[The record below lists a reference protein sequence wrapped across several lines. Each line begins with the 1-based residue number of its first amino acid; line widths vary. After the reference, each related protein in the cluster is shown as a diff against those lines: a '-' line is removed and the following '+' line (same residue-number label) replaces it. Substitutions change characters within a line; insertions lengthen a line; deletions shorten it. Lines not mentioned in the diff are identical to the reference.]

1 MKKIGFLLFIH
12 LFLIIYPF
20 TVVVAQDCDCYTSTR
35 TKGIQL
41 MQQKQYSRAIEYF
54 KAAEDCPDKPSSNDL
69 RAKRDE
75 CLRAIREIEEER
87 QRQREQEEA
96 KRRDNNTLFAKQGYM
111 EIKDIVFANADYDN
125 NILNPYGSKLLSSEM
140 RYLKPKIKYNGLASE
155 SKSITLF
162 CKIIKPDGT
171 LKNSSTSPDGY
182 TYSGTYTIRSGAD
195 KELYPDTWGNKNGGT
210 YPAGIYRYE
219 IWYNNTKLFSKNF
232 EINDATKGH
241 SYIKVTDIIISNGD
255 YDRNI
260 LTDYGKPL
268 YSSEMRYLQPR
279 VFYNGLSNEKKQVKL
294 YWKIIKPDGTI
305 SRGSTSPEGFTSS
318 SEYTISSGTNH
329 TLDLLGWG
337 NKGGGT
343 YPAGLYKYELWCD
356 GNLLFSKEFV
366 IKGKPGE
373 VSYLKVDN
381 KTAVS
386 TTFTANGGTEIFYIS
401 TDSDSWTT
409 WGIPTWCSVEDK
421 TSNSFKLKCESNTSS
436 SERSDYMKI
445 KAGDKEVRID
455 VVQSGINKIQ
465 KGSIESVT
473 FEQDVY
479 KDGAYGINIH
489 VKFDIENCK
498 GEKCACI
505 AYFYN
510 ENGDSKI
517 INNNAPSE
525 YKTSD
530 GHLSVRTDFTPSYD
544 SSTFNDL
551 ILFIPNNIIKAS
563 YPSGTTKCFFWM
575 ELYNFQSKSFI
586 EEHMY
591 KSSFSIN

>member
-1 MKKIGFLLFIH
+1 MKRLLVINILLLFISISAPI
-12 LFLIIYPF
+12 L
-20 TVVVAQDCDCYTSTR
+20 AQDCECYSSTR
-35 TKGIQL
+35 SRGVQL

-69 RAKRDE
+69 RVKRNE
-75 CLRAIREIEEER
+75 CLKLIKEVEEQKR
-87 QRQREQEEA
+87 LEA
-96 KRRDNNTLFAKQGYM
+96 ELAEKKSQDSIYASKAYMDILDIQFENEDFDDNV
-111 EIKDIVFANADYDN
+111 INA
-125 NILNPYGSKLLSSEM
+125 YGESLVASEM
-140 RYLKPKIKYNGLASE
+140 RYLHARIVYNGLASDN
-155 SKSITLF
+155 KTVKLF
-162 CKIIKPDGT
+162 WKIIKPDGSMYHGA
-171 LKNSSTSPDGY
+171 NSPDGY
-182 TYSGTYTIRSGAD
+182 TFYNESTVYPEKNKCFYMSGYGKKDASAF
-195 KELYPDTWGNKNGGT
+195 
-210 YPAGIYRYE
+210 PAGIYRYE

-232 EINDATKGH
+232 EINDGTNGH
-241 SYIKVTDIIISNGD
+241 SSIKITDILLGNGD

-260 LTDYGKPL
+260 LTDYGNPL
-268 YSSEMRYLQPR
+268 LSSEMRYLQPR
-279 VFYNGLSNEKKQVKL
+279 VIYNGLTHEEKQLKL
-294 YWKIIKPDGTI
+294 SWKVIDPDGTVE
-305 SRGSTSPEGFTSS
+305 RGSNSPEGFTSS
-318 SEYTISSGTNH
+318 GDYTIYPGINN
-329 TLDLLGWG
+329 TLDLVGWG
-337 NKGGGT
+337 NKDGGT
-343 YPAGLYKYELWCD
+343 FPAGLYKYELWCD
-356 GNLLFSKEFV
+356 DNLLFSKEFV
-366 IKGKPGE
+366 IKGKSGE

-386 TTFTANGGTEIFYIS
+386 TTFTANGGTETFYIS

-421 TSNSFKLKCESNTSS
+421 TSNSFMLKCESNTSS

-455 VVQSGINKIQ
+455 VIQSGINKIQ

-473 FEQDVY
+473 FEQDVC
-479 KDGAYGINIH
+479 KDGVYGINIH
-489 VKFDIENCK
+489 VKFDIENCR

>member
-1 MKKIGFLLFIH
+1 MKRFFCISLLLFYFSASIS
-12 LFLIIYPF
+12 
-20 TVVVAQDCDCYTSTR
+20 AQDCDCYTSTR
-35 TKGIQL
+35 TKGVQL

-75 CLRAIREIEEER
+75 CLRAIREIEENR
-87 QRQREQEEA
+87 KQEAELA
-96 KRRDNNTLFAKQGYM
+96 RKKALESSATSKAYMDILDIQFANEDADNNM
-111 EIKDIVFANADYDN
+111 INA
-125 NILNPYGSKLLSSEM
+125 YGSSLVASEM
-140 RYLKPKIKYNGLASE
+140 RYLHAKILYNGIASE
-155 SKSITLF
+155 NKTVKLF
-162 CKIIKPDGT
+162 WKLFKPDGSMYQVT
-171 LKNSSTSPDGY
+171 NSPDGY
-182 TYSGTYTIRSGAD
+182 TYYNENTVYPGKNQSFYLSGY
-195 KELYPDTWGNKNGGT
+195 GNKDVGSF
-210 YPAGIYRYE
+210 PAGIYRYE

-241 SYIKVTDIIISNGD
+241 SYIKVNNILFGNGD

-279 VFYNGLSNEKKQVKL
+279 VFYNGLTNEKKQVKL

-386 TTFTANGGTEIFYIS
+386 TTFTANGGSETFYIS

-479 KDGAYGINIH
+479 KDGVYGINIH

-505 AYFYN
+505 VYFYN

>member
-1 MKKIGFLLFIH
+1 MKKNGVF
-12 LFLIIYPF
+12 FLIAFFIILYPF

-75 CLRAIREIEEER
+75 CLRALREIEENR
-87 QRQREQEEA
+87 KQEAELA
-96 KRRDNNTLFAKQGYM
+96 RKKALESSASSKAYMDILDIQFANEDADNNVINT
-111 EIKDIVFANADYDN
+111 
-125 NILNPYGSKLLSSEM
+125 YGSSLVASEM
-140 RYLKPKIKYNGLASE
+140 RYLHAKILYNGIASE
-155 SKSITLF
+155 NKTVKLF
-162 CKIIKPDGT
+162 WKLFKPDGSMCQVA
-171 LKNSSTSPDGY
+171 NSPDGY
-182 TYSGTYTIRSGAD
+182 TYYNENTVYPGKNQSFYLSGY
-195 KELYPDTWGNKNGGT
+195 GNKDVGSL
-210 YPAGIYRYE
+210 PAGIYRYE

-232 EINDATKGH
+232 EIEDATKGP
-241 SYIKVTDIIISNGD
+241 SYIKVTNILFGNGD

-279 VFYNGLSNEKKQVKL
+279 VFYNGLINDTKQVKF
-294 YWKIIKPDGTI
+294 YWKIIEPDGTI
-305 SRGSTSPEGFTSS
+305 SRGSSSPEGFTSS
-318 SEYTISSGTNH
+318 SNCTISAGTNN

-337 NKGGGT
+337 NNDGGA

-356 GNLLFSKEFV
+356 GNLLFTKEFV

-386 TTFTANGGTEIFYIS
+386 TTFTANGGTETFYIS

-421 TSNSFKLKCESNTSS
+421 TSNSFKLKCESNSAS

-455 VVQSGINKIQ
+455 VKQSGAINEVSKTAN
-465 KGSIESVT
+465 IESVT
-473 FEQDVY
+473 VEHNVY
-479 KDGAYGINIH
+479 KDNIKGMKIH
-489 VKFDIENCK
+489 VKFDVQNCK
-498 GEKCACI
+498 SESCGCI
-505 AYFYN
+505 AYFYY
-510 ENGDSKI
+510 ENGNI
-517 INNNAPSE
+517 LENNNISDT
-525 YKTSD
+525 YKTSN
-530 GHLSVRTDFTPSYD
+530 GHICVMTKFTPGYD
-544 SSTFNDL
+544 NTTYSDL
-551 ILFIPNNIIKAS
+551 VLFIPNYVLTDSA
-563 YPSGTTKCFFWM
+563 TTGAKSFYFSVR
-575 ELYNFQSKSFI
+575 LYNFSLKDFI
-586 EEHMY
+586 ENKSY
-591 KSSFSIN
+591 KVTYSLK

>member
-1 MKKIGFLLFIH
+1 MKRFFCISLLLLYFSASIS
-12 LFLIIYPF
+12 
-20 TVVVAQDCDCYTSTR
+20 AQDCDCYTSTR
-35 TKGIQL
+35 AKGVQL

-69 RAKRDE
+69 RTKREE
-75 CLRAIREIEEER
+75 CLRAIREIVEENR
-87 QRQREQEEA
+87 
-96 KRRDNNTLFAKQGYM
+96 KQGVELARKKALESSASSKAYM
-111 EIKDIVFANADYDN
+111 DILDIQFANGLDGKIINDYGTD
-125 NILNPYGSKLLSSEM
+125 LFSSDM
-140 RYLKPKIKYNGLASE
+140 RYLHAKIIYNGVADENKTVELYWKIV
-155 SKSITLF
+155 KS
-162 CKIIKPDGT
+162 DGT
-171 LKNSSTSPDGY
+171 IFQGASSPEGY
-182 TYSGTYTIRSGAD
+182 TFFNESTVYPGNNKSFFLSG
-195 KELYPDTWGNKNGGT
+195 WGNDTGGLFSPGT
-210 YPAGIYRYE
+210 YRYE
-219 IWYNNTKLFSKNF
+219 IWYNNTKLFSKKF
-232 EINDATKGH
+232 EIKDVINGH
-241 SYIKVTDIIISNGD
+241 GYIKVTNILFGNGD

-260 LTDYGKPL
+260 LTNYGKPL

-279 VFYNGLSNEKKQVKL
+279 IFYNGLSSEKKQVKL

-305 SRGSTSPEGFTSS
+305 SRGGTSPEGFTAS
-318 SEYTISSGTNH
+318 SEYTIFSGTNN

-337 NKGGGT
+337 NKDGGT

-356 GNLLFSKEFV
+356 GNLLFAKEFV

-386 TTFTANGGTEIFYIS
+386 TTFSANGGTETFYIS

-409 WGIPTWCSVEDK
+409 WGIPTWCTVEDK
-421 TSNSFKLKCESNTSS
+421 TSDSFKLKCESNTSS

-455 VVQSGINKIQ
+455 IVQSGINKKQ
-465 KGSIESVT
+465 KGSLESVT
-473 FEQDVY
+473 VEQNVY
-479 KDGAYGINIH
+479 KDGVYGINIH

-498 GEKCACI
+498 GEECSCI
-505 AYFYN
+505 AYFYTADGN
-510 ENGDSKI
+510 NKI

-551 ILFIPNNIIKAS
+551 ILFIPNNVIKAS
-563 YPSGTTKCFFWM
+563 HPSGTTKCYFWV
-575 ELYNFQSKSFI
+575 ELYNFQSKVFI
-586 EEHMY
+586 EEYMY
-591 KSSFSIN
+591 NASFTIN

>member
-1 MKKIGFLLFIH
+1 MKKTGVF
-12 LFLIIYPF
+12 FLIAFFIILYPF
-20 TVVVAQDCDCYTSTR
+20 TVVAQDCDCYTSTR
-35 TKGIQL
+35 SKGVQL

-69 RAKRDE
+69 RAKMDE
-75 CLRAIREIEEER
+75 CLRAIREIEENR
-87 QRQREQEEA
+87 KQEAELA
-96 KRRDNNTLFAKQGYM
+96 RKKALESSASSKAYM
-111 EIKDIVFANADYDN
+111 DILDIQFANRLDGKLIN
-125 NILNPYGSKLLSSEM
+125 NYGEDLFSSDI
-140 RYLKPKIKYNGLASE
+140 RYLHAKIIYNGVADENKTVKLYW
-155 SKSITLF
+155 
-162 CKIIKPDGT
+162 KIVKPDGT
-171 LKNSSTSPDGY
+171 ISQGASSPEGY
-182 TYSGTYTIRSGAD
+182 TFLNESTVYPGNNKNFYLSG
-195 KELYPDTWGNKNGGT
+195 WGNDTGGT
-210 YPAGIYRYE
+210 FSPGTYRYE
-219 IWYNNTKLFSKNF
+219 IWYNGNKLFSKPL
-232 EINDATKGH
+232 EIKDGTKGH
-241 SYIKVTDIIISNGD
+241 SVIKVTDIIFRNED
-255 YDRNI
+255 YDDKVI
-260 LTDYGKPL
+260 SDYGKSL
-268 YSSEMRYLQPR
+268 YASEMRYLMPR
-279 VFYNGLSNEKKQVKL
+279 VLYDGLSNENKQVTL
-294 YWKIIKPDGTI
+294 FWKIIKPDGTTKH
-305 SRGSTSPEGFTSS
+305 GSTSPDGFTSS
-318 SEYTISSGTNH
+318 SDCTISSGTNN

-337 NKGGGT
+337 NKSGGT
-343 YPAGLYKYELWCD
+343 YPAGLYKFELWCE
-356 GNLLFSKEFV
+356 GNLLFSKEFA

-386 TTFTANGGTEIFYIS
+386 TTFTANGGTETFYIS

-479 KDGAYGINIH
+479 KDGVYGINIH

-563 YPSGTTKCFFWM
+563 YPSGTTKCFFSM